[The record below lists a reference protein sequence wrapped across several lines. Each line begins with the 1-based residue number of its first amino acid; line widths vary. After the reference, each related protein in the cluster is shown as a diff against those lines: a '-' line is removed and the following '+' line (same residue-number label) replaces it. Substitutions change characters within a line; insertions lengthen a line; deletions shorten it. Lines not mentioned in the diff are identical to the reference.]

1 LFIFVCFV
9 AAARFAECGGC
20 SLLTFWLEG
29 RDRLCLW
36 VGIFGVKK
44 QMGWVQEVE
53 FFV

>member
-1 LFIFVCFV
+1 VFPFDFLV
-9 AAARFAECGGC
+9 
-20 SLLTFWLEG
+20 G
-29 RDRLCLW
+29 RKRQVVLM